1 MLAEIIKNE
10 EKKIWRVRARKEKVE
25 LQRIVVVGEMMRIGS
40 HTTKQK
46 R

>member
-10 EKKIWRVRARKEKVE
+10 EKKIWRVRKEKVE